1 MLPLG
6 KCFLKKTGIDR
17 SGEIGRNG
25 RYPGPPAG
33 RRAAAKIYFHSV
45 TRGSELMANL
55 WLILVPV
62 ILIVALILFF
72 RLTKKS

>member
-1 MLPLG
+1 M
-6 KCFLKKTGIDR
+6 
-17 SGEIGRNG
+17 S
-25 RYPGPPAG
+25 G
-33 RRAAAKIYFHSV
+33 RRAATKIYFHSA
-45 TRGSELMANL
+45 TRGSERMSNL

>member
-1 MLPLG
+1 M
-6 KCFLKKTGIDR
+6 
-17 SGEIGRNG
+17 S
-25 RYPGPPAG
+25 
-33 RRAAAKIYFHSV
+33 
-45 TRGSELMANL
+45 NL